1 MIIEL
6 ICDIYAFETLKSNC
20 AATQTLKKKKE
31 KENMNNIY
39 IYNNNIVQEI
49 SLEENFFSLS
59 LKSAK
64 MNNKEKISLG
74 FFFYTYI

>member
-1 MIIEL
+1 MWLLLRKWNLRKYIRMIIEL

-39 IYNNNIVQEI
+39 IYI
-49 SLEENFFSLS
+49 
-59 LKSAK
+59 
-64 MNNKEKISLG
+64 
-74 FFFYTYI
+74 TTT

>member
-39 IYNNNIVQEI
+39 IYIYNNNIV
-49 SLEENFFSLS
+49 
-59 LKSAK
+59 
-64 MNNKEKISLG
+64 
-74 FFFYTYI
+74 